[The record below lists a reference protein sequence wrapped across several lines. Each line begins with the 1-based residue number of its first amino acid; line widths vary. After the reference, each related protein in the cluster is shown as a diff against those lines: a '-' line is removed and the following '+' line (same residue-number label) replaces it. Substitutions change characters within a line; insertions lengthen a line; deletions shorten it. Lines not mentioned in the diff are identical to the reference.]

1 MSSIYSPRTKCG
13 VCADVSILHSHC
25 KQCGNLCE
33 NCSGL
38 HSKGNAF
45 KDHEVISLT
54 FSPGMET
61 SSIKKEPSIQPD
73 LVESTTAT
81 STTPVDPAS
90 TSSNASNPPKKKGM
104 KRKSAQDSMKG
115 MEKAACPKHK
125 YNTVDLCC
133 QDCNQAICSQCMATA
148 HTGHR
153 TGDFTEFFEHK
164 RAMLR
169 NDLYLIQS
177 HIKQREEAKQQ
188 LVEHLEKM
196 EQATENVVKEVKDF
210 IEKMRATI
218 LQKAEDLKTRTKET
232 KRQITSRKGEFVKEI
247 NKLETLRKKCQ
258 DELDTKDSGVVL
270 FRKDVAP
277 SLENYKTLPSSYK
290 ITPPAFIPAALEK
303 DIINSFGTIVSAII
317 EEETIAFKPSS
328 VPVKM
333 PGKKKKKGDNST
345 PLPVSTAS
353 SATAQDHEIL
363 QDAVKSIYHELGKHI
378 NKK

>member
-1 MSSIYSPRTKCG
+1 MSSIYSPQIKCG
-13 VCADVSILHSHC
+13 VCADLSILHSHC

-45 KDHEVISLT
+45 KDHEVIPIT
-54 FSPGMET
+54 FSTGMET
-61 SSIKKEPSIQPD
+61 SSIKEEQPSIQPD
-73 LVESTTAT
+73 LLESTPT
-81 STTPVDPAS
+81 STIRVDPAS
-90 TSSNASNPPKKKGM
+90 TSSNASNPPKKKGV

-115 MEKAACPKHK
+115 MEKASCPKHK
-125 YNTVDLCC
+125 SNTVDLCC
-133 QDCNQAICSQCMATA
+133 QDCNQAVCSQCMTTA

-196 EQATENVVKEVKDF
+196 EKATENVVKEVKNF
-210 IEKMRATI
+210 IEKMRTAI
-218 LQKAEDLKTRTKET
+218 HQKAEDLKTHTKET
-232 KRQITSRKGEFVKEI
+232 KKQITSRKGEFVKEI

-258 DELDTKDSGVVL
+258 DEQDTKDMGVVL
-270 FRKDVAP
+270 FRKDVAS

-290 ITPPAFIPAALEK
+290 ITPPAFIPAELDK
-303 DIINSFGTIVSAII
+303 DIINSFGTIVPAII
-317 EEETIAFKPSS
+317 EEETIAFKPPPPF
-328 VPVKM
+328 VTMKT
-333 PGKKKKKGDNST
+333 PGKKKKQKGENST
-345 PLPVSTAS
+345 SFPFSTSS
-353 SATAQDHEIL
+353 SASARDHEIL
-363 QDAVKSIYHELGKHI
+363 QEI
-378 NKK
+378 NLS